1 MLPEAAWDVYVR
13 TKDPAADF
21 PEVPQTVHFL
31 PDNFKLDSHSLK
43 SIPNNS
49 VIFFG
54 KNCLPLP
61 LGSVGRPPGSLGG
74 RLTLV
79 VTKVLLSFVP
89 PV

>member
-1 MLPEAAWDVYVR
+1 MVPEAAWDVYVR

-54 KNCLPLP
+54 K
-61 LGSVGRPPGSLGG
+61 
-74 RLTLV
+74 
-79 VTKVLLSFVP
+79 K
-89 PV
+89 

>member
-13 TKDPAADF
+13 TKDPADF
-21 PEVPQTVHFL
+21 PEVPQAVHFL

-54 KNCLPLP
+54 KN
-61 LGSVGRPPGSLGG
+61 GIRP
-74 RLTLV
+74 
-79 VTKVLLSFVP
+79 
-89 PV
+89 

>member
-13 TKDPAADF
+13 TKDPADF
-21 PEVPQTVHFL
+21 PEVGAVHFL

-54 KNCLPLP
+54 KNCLQLP

-79 VTKVLLSFVP
+79 VTKVLRSFIP